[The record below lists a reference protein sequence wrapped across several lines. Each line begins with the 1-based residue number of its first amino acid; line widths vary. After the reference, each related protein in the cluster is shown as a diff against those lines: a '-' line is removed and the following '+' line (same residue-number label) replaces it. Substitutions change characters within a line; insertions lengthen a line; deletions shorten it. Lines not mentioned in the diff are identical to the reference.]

1 VTQLLDDLGLSTVE
15 QNLLVT
21 AVVILVLILVR
32 WVVSL
37 VLRRRIKEA
46 EARYRSQKWVT
57 YVATAVALV
66 FIINIWLGGVEGAL
80 AWLGIVSAGL
90 AIALTDVLKNLAG
103 WLFILT
109 RRPFKVGD
117 RVEIG
122 GTAGDVVDVRVFR
135 FTVLEIGNWVAA
147 DQSTG
152 RLVHIPNGMLF
163 TESLANFTEG
173 FPLIWDETAVLV
185 TFESDWELAE
195 QLIRQVL
202 AEEAPDPRERNM
214 AAQIRRAANEYFI
227 RYTHLDPT
235 TYVSVLDSGVNVTA
249 RYLVSARER
258 RGVADA
264 LWRGVLRAFAQHDSV
279 ELAYP
284 TVRTFIPDRLRLQAS
299 PPGEVGDLP

>member
-1 VTQLLDDLGLSTVE
+1 MTQLFDDLDLSTVE
-15 QNLLVT
+15 QNLIVT
-21 AVVILVLILVR
+21 AVVILALILTR
-32 WVVSL
+32 WVISL
-37 VLRRRIKEA
+37 VLRRRIKEP

-57 YVATAVALV
+57 YVATAIALV
-66 FIINIWLGGVEGAL
+66 FIVNIWLGGVEGAL

-173 FPLIWDETAVLV
+173 FPLIWDEVGVLV

-195 QLIRQVL
+195 RLVGEVL
-202 AEEAPDPRERNM
+202 TAEAPDPTERNM

-227 RYTHLDPT
+227 RYTHLTPT

-258 RGVADA
+258 RGISDA
-264 LWRGVLRAFAQHDSV
+264 IWRGVLHAFAEHDSV

-284 TVRTFIPDRLRLQAS
+284 TVRTFIPDRLRLEPSDAVR
-299 PPGEVGDLP
+299 PTDLP

>member
-1 VTQLLDDLGLSTVE
+1 MTQLLDDVGLSTVE
-15 QNLLVT
+15 QNLVVT
-21 AVVILVLILVR
+21 AAVILVLILVR
-32 WVVSL
+32 WVISL
-37 VLRRRIKEA
+37 VLRRRIKEP

-57 YVATAVALV
+57 YVVTAVAIV

-163 TESLANFTEG
+163 TESLANYTEG
-173 FPLIWDETAVLV
+173 FPLIWDETGVLV

-195 QLIRQVL
+195 RLVAEVL
-202 AEEAPDPRERNM
+202 AAEAPDPTERNM

-227 RYTHLDPT
+227 RYTHLNPN
-235 TYVSVLDSGVNVTA
+235 TYVSVLDSGVNITA

-258 RGVADA
+258 RAISDA
-264 LWRGVLRAFAQHDSV
+264 IWRGVLHAFAQHDTV

-284 TVRTFIPDRLRLQAS
+284 TVRTFIPDRLRLQTS
-299 PPGEVGDLP
+299 PPGEADGLP